1 MSNRHEAEH
10 LWDFSL
16 RIYSDSAVA
25 EACLE
30 LQNRF
35 ALDVNVLLFCLW
47 HGRYFGE
54 IPAVVMNT
62 AIDISSTWSSQVVTP
77 LRQARTWMKGRQ
89 DCYNYIGAPEAEFT
103 SLRSAIKKLELSAE
117 RMQQNKLA
125 SLAGSCRA
133 IPDLIQEEQVMQKNL
148 LTYVEGNKSISYA
161 VIRKTI
167 DLLVSAVRLDAERS
181 R

>member
-1 MSNRHEAEH
+1 MSNRPEAEH

-16 RIYSDSAVA
+16 RIYADSAVA
-25 EACLE
+25 ETCLE

-47 HGRYFGE
+47 HGRYYGE
-54 IPAVVMNT
+54 MPAAVLSA
-62 AIDISSTWSSQVVTP
+62 AIAISHTWSSQVVTP

-89 DCYNYIGAPEAEFT
+89 NSQDYIGAREPEYN
-103 SLRSAIKKLELSAE
+103 SLRNAIKTLELRAE

-125 SLAGSCRA
+125 SLVESCQA
-133 IPDLIQEEQVMQKNL
+133 IPDLIQEEQVMQKNV
-148 LTYVEGNKSISYA
+148 LTYVESSKSISYA
-161 VIRKTI
+161 VIRKYI
-167 DLLVSAVRLDAERS
+167 DLLVSAVRLDAEKS